1 MIHTRRH
8 FLAAAGLMSTGAAF
22 SRTVLTTIK
31 QPIKIVLPYPY
42 TISIA
47 REVPARMLGRASLD
61 HYFENKYG
69 AGGKIATLYMKNQAS
84 NETLM
89 VASNTI
95 LVSNFQGADPDLG
108 RDYKKFLSCIGM
120 ISRTPFVMVVR
131 GSEDV
136 NLTGYLQKIK
146 SKPDKINYSI
156 SSQMDLPHICGTML
170 SSVLGVGLTAVPYK
184 SNHLLPL
191 FSGEVDFTFLPIS
204 SALPYLKSG
213 ELKILALASSNFGV
227 QQGME
232 GYPSLTQ
239 YPGFESIDVV
249 TGLVGSAAMDYRIS
263 GIYSEL
269 LNAVLQDEDYRRSQA
284 QNGIYL
290 FQPNGPDQY
299 HQLVTKESD
308 KFRKILATHSSI
320 LKNQ

>member
-8 FLAAAGLMSTGAAF
+8 FLAAAGLMSTDAAF
-22 SRTVLTTIK
+22 SRTILDAIK
-31 QPIKIVLPYPY
+31 QPVKIVLPYPY
-42 TISIA
+42 TISVA
-47 REVPARMLGRASLD
+47 REVPARMLGRAKLN
-61 HYFENKYG
+61 HYFENKFG

-89 VASNTI
+89 VTSNTI

-136 NLTGYLQKIK
+136 DLSGYLQKIRN
-146 SKPDKINYSI
+146 KPEKINYSI
-156 SSQMDLPHICGTML
+156 SSHMDLPHVCGTML
-170 SSVLGVGLTAVPYK
+170 SGVLGVRLTAVPYK

-204 SALPYLKSG
+204 SAMSYLKSR
-213 ELKILALASSNFGV
+213 ELKILALASSNIGV
-227 QQGME
+227 QQGIE

-249 TGLVGSAAMDYRIS
+249 TGLVGSATMDYRIS
-263 GIYSEL
+263 GIYSDM
-269 LNAVLQDEDYRRSQA
+269 LNVVLQDEDYRRSQA

-299 HQLVTKESD
+299 HQIVMGESA
-308 KFRKILATHSSI
+308 KLRKILATHSNS

>member
-1 MIHTRRH
+1 MILTRRDI
-8 FLAAAGLMSTGAAF
+8 LAAAGLMCTGNAF
-22 SRTVLTTIK
+22 SRTVFDAIK

-47 REVPARMLGRASLD
+47 REVPARMLGRASLN

-108 RDYKKFLSCIGM
+108 SDYKKFLSCIGM

-131 GSEDV
+131 GSEDM
-136 NLTGYLQKIK
+136 NLTGYLRKIR
-146 SKPDKINYSI
+146 SNPDKINYSI
-156 SSQMDLPHICGTML
+156 SSQMDLPHVCGTML
-170 SSVLGVGLTAVPYK
+170 SGALGIRLTAVPYK

-191 FSGEVDFTFLPIS
+191 LSGEVDFTFLPIS
-204 SALPYLKSG
+204 SALSYLKSR
-213 ELKILALASSNFGV
+213 ELKILALASSNVGV
-227 QQGME
+227 QQGIE
-232 GYPSLTQ
+232 SYPSLTQ
-239 YPGFESIDVV
+239 YPGFDSIEVV
-249 TGLVGSAAMDYRIS
+249 TGLVGSAAMDHRIS
-263 GIYSEL
+263 AIYSDM
-269 LNAVLQDEDYRRSQA
+269 LNVVLQDEDYRRSQA
-284 QNGIYL
+284 LNGIYL

-299 HQLVTKESD
+299 HQLVTEESA
-308 KFRKILATHSSI
+308 KLRKLLATHSNA